1 MLYLRGDQLNNSLL
15 YLITLLIWG
24 STWLAIKFQLGV
36 VAPELSVAYRF
47 SLAAIL
53 LFIFAL
59 VRRLRLRFNFRA
71 HLFIA
76 LQGFFLFSLNYI
88 LIYYAE
94 QYLSSG
100 LVAIIFSLIV
110 VLNTLL
116 GALFLKSKIRW
127 QVLGGAFIGII
138 GLILVFW
145 PELQDFSFS
154 STRAL
159 GLALALGGTI
169 SASTGNIISARNQK
183 QALPIVQTNMFG
195 MAYGAIFMFLLAFAR
210 GSALQFEANLEYTL
224 SLLYL
229 SLFGSV
235 VAFGSYL
242 TLLGRIGPDRAAYVT
257 VLFPVVALSLS
268 TLFEGLRWSLLAL
281 AGVILILIGNLLA
294 LRRERVS
301 NLSPAADEVKL
312 PDQPA

>member
-1 MLYLRGDQLNNSLL
+1 LHNSLL

-47 SLAAIL
+47 SLATIL
-53 LFIFAL
+53 LLVFIM
-59 VRRLRLRFNFRA
+59 VRRLRLRFSLRA

-76 LQGFFLFSLNYI
+76 MQGFFLFSLNYI

-110 VLNTLL
+110 LLNTFF
-116 GALFLKSKIRW
+116 GALFLQSKIYW
-127 QVLGGAFIGII
+127 QVLTGALIGIF

-145 PELQDFSFS
+145 PELRAFSLTS
-154 STRAL
+154 NRAL

-169 SASTGNIISARNQK
+169 SASMGNIISARNQRHS
-183 QALPIVQTNMFG
+183 LPIVQTNMFG
-195 MAYGAIFMFLLAFAR
+195 MAYGAAFMFLLAILR
-210 GSALQFEANLEYTL
+210 GVEFRFELTSVYTL

-229 SLFGSV
+229 ALFGSV
-235 VAFGSYL
+235 IAFGSYL

-268 TLFEGLRWSLLAL
+268 TLFEGLQWNVTAFVGVVLIL
-281 AGVILILIGNLLA
+281 AGNLIALLS
-294 LRRERVS
+294 ERSHEPGSTRVAGDS
-301 NLSPAADEVKL
+301 QERTI
-312 PDQPA
+312 

>member
-1 MLYLRGDQLNNSLL
+1 MHNSLL

-47 SLAAIL
+47 SLAAAM

-59 VRRLRLRFNFRA
+59 LRRLNLRFNFRA
-71 HLFIA
+71 HFFIA

-110 VLNTLL
+110 VTNTLL
-116 GALFLKSKIRW
+116 GAIFLKSKIRW
-127 QVLGGAFIGII
+127 QVLFGAFIGII
-138 GLILVFW
+138 GLMLVFW
-145 PELQDFSFS
+145 PELQDFSIS

-183 QALPIVQTNMFG
+183 HALPVIQTNMFG
-195 MAYGAIFMFLLAFAR
+195 MAYGAIFMFLLAFVR
-210 GSALQFEANLEYTL
+210 GSTLQFEPGIEYTL

-229 SLFGSV
+229 ALFGSV

-257 VLFPVVALSLS
+257 VLFPVVALALS
-268 TLFEGLRWSLLAL
+268 TLFEGFQWSLLAL
-281 AGVILILIGNLLA
+281 AGVVLIVVGNLLA
-294 LRRERVS
+294 LRREHPS
-301 NLSPAADEVKL
+301 EPLSAVDDADFPNRAA
-312 PDQPA
+312 